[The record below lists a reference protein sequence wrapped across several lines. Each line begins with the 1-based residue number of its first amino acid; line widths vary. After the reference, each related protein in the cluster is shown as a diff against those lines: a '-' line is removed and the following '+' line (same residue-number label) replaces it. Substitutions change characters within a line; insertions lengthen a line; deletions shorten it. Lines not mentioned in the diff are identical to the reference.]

1 MFQLA
6 ESTAGRWD
14 KPSIVLVVHLSWPLV
29 AGLGQLPLVCDTQKH
44 HRLQG
49 HAEKASN
56 HAVICLIAVALK
68 KFHFCGMP
76 GATRFD
82 LEFQLKG

>member
-1 MFQLA
+1 MGQAKHGLSCTFELA
-6 ESTAGRWD
+6 RGGMCKD
-14 KPSIVLVVHLSWPLV
+14 LV

-56 HAVICLIAVALK
+56 HADICLIAVALK

-76 GATRFD
+76 GATTFD